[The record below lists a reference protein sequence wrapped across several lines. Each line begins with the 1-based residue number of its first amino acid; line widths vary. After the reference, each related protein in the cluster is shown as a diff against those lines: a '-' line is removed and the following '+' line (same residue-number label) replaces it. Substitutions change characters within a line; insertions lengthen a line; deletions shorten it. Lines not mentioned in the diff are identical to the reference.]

1 MLNNLFGH
9 KISKEL
15 EKTQKLS
22 HLRKNFLS
30 KIKKAEYKGDIQK
43 ELMYYSAE
51 IRTLHLS
58 HKIYQEFEAFLHG
71 ELQDPKFKTLK
82 FSPDQTEIEN
92 KCNLILTK
100 FRDIFTGISKPGGE
114 LHQLIQL
121 VDKEVVEL
129 EKFQNSPE
137 SIQQKIKDMSEI
149 STEEQIEE
157 VLENKIIEKI
167 NTFLIE
173 ANLTKKEVKKL
184 SDYLIQ
190 LKNAPFQAGEKLEEN
205 ASLFA
210 LTVVSLGLISSIG
223 GAFGLPGVAIFGSL
237 FSGVAFG
244 GELLQS
250 LPWLDKKLGPKIQNF
265 LNVHQGIIRKLTKE
279 KDDISKNK

>member
-1 MLNNLFGH
+1 MLNNLFGA

-22 HLRKNFLS
+22 HLRKQFL
-30 KIKKAEYKGDIQK
+30 KRIKQAEFDGDLKK
-43 ELMYYSAE
+43 ELRYYTAE

-58 HKIYQEFEAFLHG
+58 HKIYQEFETFLHS
-71 ELQDPKFKTLK
+71 ELQNSKFNQLK
-82 FSPDQTEIEN
+82 ITENQTEIEN
-92 KCNLILTK
+92 KCNLILIK
-100 FRDIFTGISKPGGE
+100 FKEIFTHISQPNGE
-114 LHQLIQL
+114 LHQLIEL
-121 VDKEVVEL
+121 VDKEVAEL
-129 EKFQNSPE
+129 EKFQNSPQ
-137 SIQQKIKDMSEI
+137 SIQEKIKEMSEI

-157 VLENKIIEKI
+157 VLENQIIQKIEQ
-167 NTFLIE
+167 FLKE
-173 ANLTKKEVKKL
+173 TNLNKKEIKKL

-190 LKNAPFQAGEKLEEN
+190 LKSAPFQAGEKLEEN

-223 GAFGLPGVAIFGSL
+223 GALGLPGVAIFGSL

-250 LPWLDKKLGPKIQNF
+250 LPWLDKKLGPKITQF
-265 LNVHQGIIRKLTKE
+265 LNVHQGIIHKLTQEKE
-279 KDDISKNK
+279 NMKL